1 MFGANR
7 AAGFI
12 FVTVV
17 LDISGLMI
25 IFPIMPDILKLV
37 GKLTISD
44 AAVWG
49 GILYASYALM
59 QFLFSP
65 IIGNLSDAFGR
76 RPIILVALGLMT
88 LDYLVLGFASVLW
101 VFVVGRMIGG
111 IAGGT
116 VPTAMAYLADI
127 STPENKAKN
136 FGLVGAAFGVGFVLG
151 PFFGGILGEID
162 FRLPFFFSA
171 TISFLTFLIC
181 FLFLPES
188 LSVSNRRKFKLKD
201 LNPFASLVKAFLFR
215 DLRVLFLCF
224 FVIGVAHWVYPAIW
238 SFWSKEVF
246 SWGPGLIGA
255 SLACYGLGV
264 AFVQGFVIRMKFVD
278 KLGSKKVVFYSLVIG
293 AFALIGFGFTN
304 SAWMVFALIPI
315 AAMSELMNPTLDSFV
330 SNQVSDSKQGLLQG
344 ILSSIN
350 AITSVISPLIMT
362 LLFKFSAVKEGH
374 LYLPGAP
381 FFFAAI
387 LLLVIIYPLLYVM
400 KSLETDPR
408 LKEKLM

>member
-7 AAGFI
+7 AAFFI

-17 LDISGLMI
+17 LDIIGLMI
-25 IFPIMPDILKLV
+25 IFPIMPDILRLV

-65 IIGNLSDAFGR
+65 IIGNLSDTFGR
-76 RPIILVALGLMT
+76 RPIILTALVLMAI
-88 LDYLVLGFASVLW
+88 DYLILGFASVLW
-101 VFVVGRMIGG
+101 VFIIGRMVGG
-111 IAGGT
+111 VAGGT
-116 VPTAMAYLADI
+116 VPTAFAYLADI
-127 STPENKAKN
+127 STSEDKAKN

-151 PFFGGILGEID
+151 PFLGGILGEIN

-171 TISFLTFLIC
+171 GLSFLTFLLC
-181 FLFLPES
+181 FFYLPES
-188 LSVSNRRKFKLKD
+188 LNSGKRRKFRLKD
-201 LNPFASLVKAFLFR
+201 LNPFASLAKAFIFR
-215 DLRVLFLCF
+215 DLRIMFLCF
-224 FVIGVAHWVYPAIW
+224 FVISVAHWVYPAIW

-246 SWGPGLIGA
+246 NWGPGLIGG

-264 AFVQGFVIRMKFVD
+264 AFVQGFVIRMKFVNH
-278 KLGSKKVVFYSLVIG
+278 LGPKKVVFFSLVVG
-293 AFALIGFGFTN
+293 AVALTGFGFAN
-304 SAWMVFALIPI
+304 AAWMVFALIPI
-315 AAMSELMNPTLDSFV
+315 AVMSELMNPTLDSFV

-362 LLFKFSAVKEGH
+362 LLFKIGTIDDRNFH
-374 LYLPGAP
+374 FPGVP
-381 FFFAAI
+381 FLFAAI
-387 LLLVIIYPLLYVM
+387 LLLAIIYPLLKSM
-400 KSLETDPR
+400 KSLEQDSQLR
-408 LKEKLM
+408 EKLM

>member
-1 MFGANR
+1 VFGANR
-7 AAGFI
+7 AVFFI

-25 IFPIMPDILKLV
+25 IFPIMPDILRLV

-76 RPIILVALGLMT
+76 RPVILAALALMA
-88 LDYLVLGFASVLW
+88 LDYLILGFASVLW
-101 VFVVGRMIGG
+101 IFVIGRMVGG

-116 VPTAMAYLADI
+116 VPTAFAYLADI
-127 STPENKAKN
+127 STSENKAKN

-151 PFFGGILGEID
+151 PFMGGMLGEID

-171 TISFLTFLIC
+171 GLSLLTFFLC
-181 FLFLPES
+181 FLYLPES
-188 LSVSNRRKFKLKD
+188 LDTSKRREFRFRD
-201 LNPFASLVKAFLFR
+201 LNPFASLRKAFLFR
-215 DLRVLFLCF
+215 DLRIMFLCF
-224 FVIGVAHWVYPAIW
+224 FVISLAHWVYPAIW

-246 SWGPGLIGA
+246 NWGPGLIGV

-264 AFVQGFVIRMKFVD
+264 AFVQGFVIRMRFVSH
-278 KLGSKKVVFYSLVIG
+278 LGPKKVVFFSLVIG
-293 AFALIGFGFTN
+293 AIALTGFGFAN
-304 SAWMVFALIPI
+304 AAWMVFALIPI
-315 AAMSELMNPTLDSFV
+315 AVMSELMNPTLDSFV
-330 SNQVSDSKQGLLQG
+330 SNQVSDTKQGLLQG

-350 AITSVISPLIMT
+350 AITSVISPLMMT
-362 LLFKFSAVKEGH
+362 LLFKLGTIDEGS
-374 LYLPGAP
+374 LYIPGVP
-381 FFFAAI
+381 FLFAAI
-387 LLLVIIYPLLYVM
+387 LLLAIIYPLLKSM
-400 KSLETDPR
+400 KSLEKDPELR
-408 LKEKLM
+408 EKLI

>member
-7 AAGFI
+7 AVFFI

-25 IFPIMPDILKLV
+25 IFPIMPDILRLV

-76 RPIILVALGLMT
+76 RPVILAALVLMA
-88 LDYLVLGFASVLW
+88 LDYLILGFASVLW
-101 VFVVGRMIGG
+101 IFVIGRMVGG

-116 VPTAMAYLADI
+116 VPTAFAYLADK
-127 STPENKAKN
+127 STSENKAKN

-151 PFFGGILGEID
+151 PFMGGILGEID
-162 FRLPFFFSA
+162 FRLPFFSSA
-171 TISFLTFLIC
+171 GISFLTFLLC
-181 FLFLPES
+181 FFYLPES
-188 LSVSNRRKFKLKD
+188 LDTAKRRKFRFRD
-201 LNPFASLVKAFLFR
+201 LNPFASLWKAFLFR
-215 DLRVLFLCF
+215 DLRIMFLCF
-224 FVIGVAHWVYPAIW
+224 FVISLAHWVYPAIW

-246 SWGPGLIGA
+246 NWGPGLIGV

-264 AFVQGFVIRMKFVD
+264 AFVQGFVIRMRFVNH
-278 KLGSKKVVFYSLVIG
+278 LGPKKVVVFSLVIG
-293 AFALIGFGFTN
+293 AIALTGFGFAN
-304 SAWMVFALIPI
+304 AAWMVFALIPI
-315 AAMSELMNPTLDSFV
+315 AVMSELMNPTLDSFV
-330 SNQVSDSKQGLLQG
+330 SNQVSDTKQGLLQG

-350 AITSVISPLIMT
+350 AITSVISPLMMT
-362 LLFKFSAVKEGH
+362 LLFKLGTIDEGN
-374 LYLPGAP
+374 LYIPGVP
-381 FFFAAI
+381 FLFAAM
-387 LLLVIIYPLLYVM
+387 LLLAIIYPLFKSM
-400 KSLETDPR
+400 KSLEKDPELR
-408 LKEKLM
+408 EKLI

>member
-7 AAGFI
+7 AAFFI

-17 LDISGLMI
+17 LDIIGLMI
-25 IFPIMPDILKLV
+25 IFPIMPDILRLV

-65 IIGNLSDAFGR
+65 IIGNLSDTFGR
-76 RPIILVALGLMT
+76 RPIILTALGLMAV
-88 LDYLVLGFASVLW
+88 DYLILGFASVLW
-101 VFVVGRMIGG
+101 VFIIGRMVGG
-111 IAGGT
+111 VAGGT
-116 VPTAMAYLADI
+116 VPTAFAYLADI
-127 STPENKAKN
+127 STSEDKAKN

-151 PFFGGILGEID
+151 PFLGGILGEID

-171 TISFLTFLIC
+171 GLSFLTFLLC
-181 FLFLPES
+181 FFYLPES
-188 LSVSNRRKFKLKD
+188 LNSGKRRKFRLKD
-201 LNPFASLVKAFLFR
+201 LNPFASLAKAFIFR
-215 DLRVLFLCF
+215 DLRIMFLCF
-224 FVIGVAHWVYPAIW
+224 FVISVAHWVYPAIW

-246 SWGPGLIGA
+246 NWGPGLIGG

-264 AFVQGFVIRMKFVD
+264 AFVQGFVIRMKFVNH
-278 KLGSKKVVFYSLVIG
+278 LGPKKVVFFSLVVG
-293 AFALIGFGFTN
+293 AVALTGFGFAN
-304 SAWMVFALIPI
+304 AAWMVFALIPI
-315 AAMSELMNPTLDSFV
+315 AVMSELMNPTLDSFV

-362 LLFKFSAVKEGH
+362 LLFKIGTIGDRHFH
-374 LYLPGAP
+374 FPGVP
-381 FFFAAI
+381 FLFAAI
-387 LLLVIIYPLLYVM
+387 LLLAIIYPLLKSM
-400 KSLETDPR
+400 KSLEKDSQLR
-408 LKEKLM
+408 EKLM